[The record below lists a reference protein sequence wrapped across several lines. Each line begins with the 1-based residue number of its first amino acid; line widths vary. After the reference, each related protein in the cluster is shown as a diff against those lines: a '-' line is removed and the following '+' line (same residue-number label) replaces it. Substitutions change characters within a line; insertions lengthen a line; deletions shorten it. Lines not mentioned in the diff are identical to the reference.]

1 MTAVCPFMIS
11 GDAAIV
17 TARRALACRSQ
28 EFVYRTLISTVHRH
42 NYRHDSRQKGHVV
55 LGESD
60 AVGDKRIRD
69 MGGLLGSESTWFQLS
84 YEKISS

>member
-1 MTAVCPFMIS
+1 VPLLSQHAVLLPAGAKSSSIEHLSVQFI
-11 GDAAIV
+11 G
-17 TARRALACRSQ
+17 T
-28 EFVYRTLISTVHRH
+28 T
-42 NYRHDSRQKGHVV
+42 YRHDSRQKGHVV